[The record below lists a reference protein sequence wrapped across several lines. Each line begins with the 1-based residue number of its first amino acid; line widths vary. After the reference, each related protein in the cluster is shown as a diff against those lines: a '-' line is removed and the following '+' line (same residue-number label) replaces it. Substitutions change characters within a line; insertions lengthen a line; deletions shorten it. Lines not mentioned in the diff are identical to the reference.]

1 MLHIISNISPTL
13 LNRINSNDAVIFLEN
28 AVFTLLKKNNYQEKL
43 LTLKQLYVLDEHL
56 TERGIL
62 KQEILDHISVID
74 YARFVEL
81 TIEHYPIHS
90 WT

>member
-1 MLHIISNISPTL
+1 MLHIISNITPAI
-13 LNRINSNDAVIFLEN
+13 LNRINPNDAVIFLEN
-28 AVFTLLKKNNYQEKL
+28 AVLHLLKNNIYQEKL
-43 LTLKQLYVLDEHL
+43 IALKQLYVLNEHIK
-56 TERGIL
+56 ERGLL
-62 KQEILDHISVID
+62 KQEILEHVIIID